1 MYDKYVEKGKATVV
15 SPPVQD
21 APRVYALVA
30 LLLSLAPCALARGTE
45 SVEVRVGYLGPRDT
59 PAERGVQLG
68 IEEANVQGRFT
79 GRSFRLQLLSEL
91 GEVSPRIRGRGGGRP
106 GRSAGRSSRAR
117 RCRAE
122 HRSCG

>member
-1 MYDKYVEKGKATVV
+1 MNDKYVEKGKATVV

-21 APRVYALVA
+21 APHVYALVA

-79 GRSFRLQLLSEL
+79 GWSFRLQLLSEL
-91 GEVSPRIRGRGGGRP
+91 GEVSPTFAAVVAAVPAEVLVEAAGGGV
-106 GRSAGRSSRAR
+106 
-117 RCRAE
+117 CRAE